1 MAEPATELNSLKR
14 VSIVQQVEQVI
25 ADRIVDGTYA
35 VDTKLPAEMTLSK
48 QLGVGRGTVREA
60 FRLLEAKGLVEIRPG
75 RGAFVASDKEAGT
88 EQTVQWFR
96 ANEMELLD
104 CVQVRNALE
113 PLAAR
118 LMAERS
124 QPEDLLELQHIHQK
138 FVEAVEKQDAAT
150 IAKYDEK
157 FHTSIVKASR
167 NQLLIKINHQTCER
181 IKNFRQRTFQHN
193 QNALNAIMPHAKILA
208 ALQAGDADAA
218 EHYMHSHLELVAQ
231 DLISMTRDGNV
242 SLQEEKKKKH
252 SQLKSIRRHP
262 QGAAPLLWKAGG
274 GCGCFFAKL

>member
-113 PLAAR
+113 PR
-118 LMAERS
+118 
-124 QPEDLLELQHIHQK
+124 ICWNCN
-138 FVEAVEKQDAAT
+138 
-150 IAKYDEK
+150 
-157 FHTSIVKASR
+157 TSI
-167 NQLLIKINHQTCER
+167 
-181 IKNFRQRTFQHN
+181 KNLSKQWKNRM
-193 QNALNAIMPHAKILA
+193 LPP
-208 ALQAGDADAA
+208 LQ
-218 EHYMHSHLELVAQ
+218 
-231 DLISMTRDGNV
+231 SMTKNSTPASSKPVGTN
-242 SLQEEKKKKH
+242 
-252 SQLKSIRRHP
+252 
-262 QGAAPLLWKAGG
+262 
-274 GCGCFFAKL
+274 C

>member
-1 MAEPATELNSLKR
+1 MQYRFSDNVVSLNPSAIREILKYASDPEVVSLSAGNPAPE
-14 VSIVQQVEQVI
+14 
-25 ADRIVDGTYA
+25 AFPVDA
-35 VDTKLPAEMTLSK
+35 
-48 QLGVGRGTVREA
+48 VRE
-60 FRLLEAKGLVEIRPG
+60 I
-75 RGAFVASDKEAGT
+75 T
-88 EQTVQWFR
+88 
-96 ANEMELLD
+96 
-104 CVQVRNALE
+104 
-113 PLAAR
+113 AR

-242 SLQEEKKKKH
+242 SL
-252 SQLKSIRRHP
+252 
-262 QGAAPLLWKAGG
+262 
-274 GCGCFFAKL
+274 

>member
-48 QLGVGRGTVREA
+48 QLGSGSRHRAGSIPLVGGKRGLWRSAPGAEPLWQV
-60 FRLLEAKGLVEIRPG
+60 IR
-75 RGAFVASDKEAGT
+75 R
-88 EQTVQWFR
+88 R
-96 ANEMELLD
+96 AQSRQCSGSEPTKWSFLD

-138 FVEAVEKQDAAT
+138 ICRSSGKT
-150 IAKYDEK
+150 
-157 FHTSIVKASR
+157 
-167 NQLLIKINHQTCER
+167 
-181 IKNFRQRTFQHN
+181 
-193 QNALNAIMPHAKILA
+193 
-208 ALQAGDADAA
+208 
-218 EHYMHSHLELVAQ
+218 
-231 DLISMTRDGNV
+231 
-242 SLQEEKKKKH
+242 
-252 SQLKSIRRHP
+252 
-262 QGAAPLLWKAGG
+262 
-274 GCGCFFAKL
+274 GCCHHCKV

>member
-88 EQTVQWFR
+88 EQTV
-96 ANEMELLD
+96 D

-242 SLQEEKKKKH
+242 SL
-252 SQLKSIRRHP
+252 
-262 QGAAPLLWKAGG
+262 
-274 GCGCFFAKL
+274 

>member
-25 ADRIVDGTYA
+25 ADRIMDGTYA

-113 PLAAR
+113 PAGCPPDGRAQPAR
-118 LMAERS
+118 GSVGTATHSSKICRS
-124 QPEDLLELQHIHQK
+124 SGK
-138 FVEAVEKQDAAT
+138 T
-150 IAKYDEK
+150 
-157 FHTSIVKASR
+157 
-167 NQLLIKINHQTCER
+167 
-181 IKNFRQRTFQHN
+181 
-193 QNALNAIMPHAKILA
+193 
-208 ALQAGDADAA
+208 
-218 EHYMHSHLELVAQ
+218 
-231 DLISMTRDGNV
+231 
-242 SLQEEKKKKH
+242 
-252 SQLKSIRRHP
+252 
-262 QGAAPLLWKAGG
+262 
-274 GCGCFFAKL
+274 GCCHHCKV

>member
-124 QPEDLLELQHIHQK
+124 SPRICWNCN
-138 FVEAVEKQDAAT
+138 
-150 IAKYDEK
+150 
-157 FHTSIVKASR
+157 TSI
-167 NQLLIKINHQTCER
+167 
-181 IKNFRQRTFQHN
+181 KNLSKQWKNRM
-193 QNALNAIMPHAKILA
+193 LPP
-208 ALQAGDADAA
+208 LQ
-218 EHYMHSHLELVAQ
+218 
-231 DLISMTRDGNV
+231 SMTKNSTPASSKPVGTN
-242 SLQEEKKKKH
+242 
-252 SQLKSIRRHP
+252 
-262 QGAAPLLWKAGG
+262 
-274 GCGCFFAKL
+274 C

>member
-75 RGAFVASDKEAGT
+75 RGAFVASDKEAGA

-124 QPEDLLELQHIHQK
+124 QPEDLLELQHIHQ
-138 FVEAVEKQDAAT
+138 
-150 IAKYDEK
+150 KYDEK

-242 SLQEEKKKKH
+242 SL
-252 SQLKSIRRHP
+252 
-262 QGAAPLLWKAGG
+262 
-274 GCGCFFAKL
+274 

>member
-1 MAEPATELNSLKR
+1 
-14 VSIVQQVEQVI
+14 
-25 ADRIVDGTYA
+25 
-35 VDTKLPAEMTLSK
+35 
-48 QLGVGRGTVREA
+48 
-60 FRLLEAKGLVEIRPG
+60 
-75 RGAFVASDKEAGT
+75 
-88 EQTVQWFR
+88 
-96 ANEMELLD
+96 
-104 CVQVRNALE
+104 
-113 PLAAR
+113 
-118 LMAERS
+118 MAERS

-157 FHTSIVKASR
+157 FHTSIVTASR

-242 SLQEEKKKKH
+242 SL
-252 SQLKSIRRHP
+252 
-262 QGAAPLLWKAGG
+262 
-274 GCGCFFAKL
+274 

>member
-118 LMAERS
+118 N
-124 QPEDLLELQHIHQK
+124 
-138 FVEAVEKQDAAT
+138 
-150 IAKYDEK
+150 
-157 FHTSIVKASR
+157 TSI
-167 NQLLIKINHQTCER
+167 
-181 IKNFRQRTFQHN
+181 KNLSKQWKNRM
-193 QNALNAIMPHAKILA
+193 LPP
-208 ALQAGDADAA
+208 LQ
-218 EHYMHSHLELVAQ
+218 
-231 DLISMTRDGNV
+231 SMTKNSTPASSKPVGTN
-242 SLQEEKKKKH
+242 
-252 SQLKSIRRHP
+252 
-262 QGAAPLLWKAGG
+262 
-274 GCGCFFAKL
+274 C

>member
-48 QLGVGRGTVREA
+48 QLGVGRRSEEHTSELQSL
-60 FRLLEAKGLVEIRPG
+60 RLLEAKGLVEIRPG
-75 RGAFVASDKEAGT
+75 RGAFVASDKEAGA

-242 SLQEEKKKKH
+242 SL
-252 SQLKSIRRHP
+252 
-262 QGAAPLLWKAGG
+262 
-274 GCGCFFAKL
+274 

>member
-60 FRLLEAKGLVEIRPG
+60 FRLLE
-75 RGAFVASDKEAGT
+75 
-88 EQTVQWFR
+88 
-96 ANEMELLD
+96 
-104 CVQVRNALE
+104 VRNALE

-242 SLQEEKKKKH
+242 SL
-252 SQLKSIRRHP
+252 
-262 QGAAPLLWKAGG
+262 
-274 GCGCFFAKL
+274 

>member
-181 IKNFRQRTFQHN
+181 IKNFRRRTFQHN

-242 SLQEEKKKKH
+242 SL
-252 SQLKSIRRHP
+252 
-262 QGAAPLLWKAGG
+262 
-274 GCGCFFAKL
+274 

>member
-60 FRLLEAKGLVEIRPG
+60 FRLLEAKGL
-75 RGAFVASDKEAGT
+75 VASDKEAGT

-242 SLQEEKKKKH
+242 SL
-252 SQLKSIRRHP
+252 
-262 QGAAPLLWKAGG
+262 
-274 GCGCFFAKL
+274 

>member
-14 VSIVQQVEQVI
+14 ASIVQQVEQVI

-75 RGAFVASDKEAGT
+75 RGAFVASDKEAGA

-167 NQLLIKINHQTCER
+167 NQLLIKINH
-181 IKNFRQRTFQHN
+181 HN

-242 SLQEEKKKKH
+242 SL
-252 SQLKSIRRHP
+252 
-262 QGAAPLLWKAGG
+262 
-274 GCGCFFAKL
+274 

>member
-1 MAEPATELNSLKR
+1 M
-14 VSIVQQVEQVI
+14 
-25 ADRIVDGTYA
+25 
-35 VDTKLPAEMTLSK
+35 
-48 QLGVGRGTVREA
+48 
-60 FRLLEAKGLVEIRPG
+60 
-75 RGAFVASDKEAGT
+75 
-88 EQTVQWFR
+88 
-96 ANEMELLD
+96 
-104 CVQVRNALE
+104 QVRNALE

-193 QNALNAIMPHAKILA
+193 QNALNRHYDPTPKFWRLW
-208 ALQAGDADAA
+208 QAGDADGRRAL
-218 EHYMHSHLELVAQ
+218 YAQ
-231 DLISMTRDGNV
+231 PSGAGGTGSDQHDQGRKRLLIRG
-242 SLQEEKKKKH
+242 KKGTARK
-252 SQLKSIRRHP
+252 KSIRRHL
-262 QGAAPLLWKAGG
+262 QGAAPLLWKAGERLPVLF
-274 GCGCFFAKL
+274 CKIVEQCNMFCRF

>member
-75 RGAFVASDKEAGT
+75 RGAFVASDKEAGA

-104 CVQVRNALE
+104 LS
-113 PLAAR
+113 LI
-118 LMAERS
+118 
-124 QPEDLLELQHIHQK
+124 HI
-138 FVEAVEKQDAAT
+138 
-150 IAKYDEK
+150 
-157 FHTSIVKASR
+157 
-167 NQLLIKINHQTCER
+167 
-181 IKNFRQRTFQHN
+181 
-193 QNALNAIMPHAKILA
+193 
-208 ALQAGDADAA
+208 
-218 EHYMHSHLELVAQ
+218 
-231 DLISMTRDGNV
+231 
-242 SLQEEKKKKH
+242 
-252 SQLKSIRRHP
+252 
-262 QGAAPLLWKAGG
+262 
-274 GCGCFFAKL
+274 